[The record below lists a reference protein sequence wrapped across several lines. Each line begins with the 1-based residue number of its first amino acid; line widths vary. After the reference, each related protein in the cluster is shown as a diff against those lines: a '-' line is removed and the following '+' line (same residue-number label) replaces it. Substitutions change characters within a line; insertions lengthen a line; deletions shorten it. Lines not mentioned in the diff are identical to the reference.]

1 VSALQS
7 GLIHAKNIIARI
19 IPRTSSIQGT
29 MLETLKQHW
38 PEYLIEGVCL
48 GLFMIS
54 AFTFG
59 AILEHPASPV
69 HQALPH
75 PLLRRFFMGIAMG
88 GTAIAIIYS
97 PWGKRSGA
105 HINPCTTITFFRLRK
120 IAKHD
125 MLFYLASQFGGALIG
140 ATIAT
145 TILVSSVSHPAVNY
159 VVTAPGSSGIWTA
172 FFAEIAITFIL
183 MTVILHVSNH
193 RRLHRLT
200 GLCAGLLVAV
210 YITVEAPIS
219 GMSMNPAR
227 SLASAVPARHFIDL
241 WIYFTAPI
249 IGMLSAAELYLR
261 TKGAAAIGCAK
272 LHHQNRERCIF
283 CGKPEE
289 KTLVATFKSKV
300 PA

>member
-1 VSALQS
+1 
-7 GLIHAKNIIARI
+7 
-19 IPRTSSIQGT
+19 
-29 MLETLKQHW
+29 MLETLKLHW
-38 PEYLIEGVCL
+38 PEYLIEGTCL

-59 AILEHPASPV
+59 VILEHPVSAV
-69 HQALPH
+69 HQLLPD
-75 PLLRRFFMGIAMG
+75 PFLRRFLMGVAMG
-88 GTAIAIIYS
+88 GTAVAIIYS

-105 HINPCTTITFFRLRK
+105 HINPCTTITFLRLGK
-120 IAKHD
+120 VAKSD
-125 MLFYLASQFGGALIG
+125 AAFYVASQFAGALAG
-140 ATIAT
+140 AAIAA
-145 TILVSSVSHPAVNY
+145 LLLSPWVSHPAVNY
-159 VVTAPGSSGIWTA
+159 VATLPGASGIWAA
-172 FFAEIAITFIL
+172 FFAEMAITFIL
-183 MTVILHVSNH
+183 MTVILHVSNN

-227 SLASAVPARHFIDL
+227 SLASAVPARHWIDL
-241 WIYFTAPI
+241 WIYFTAPV

-261 TKGAAAIGCAK
+261 TKGAAAVGCAK

-283 CGKPEE
+283 CGKPGE
-289 KTLVATFKSKV
+289 KTLVATFKSEV